1 MKRSLGLV
9 FTLVCGIVLALGSI
23 PEAQAKR
30 FGGGASFGGKSAFSA
45 PAKRQLAP
53 PARSAKQQR
62 AATQNQTAR
71 QDLAKR
77 GGLMGMLG
85 GLAIGGLLGALIFG
99 GAFENI
105 NMMDILIFGAIAFML
120 YKLLAARAGRQTP
133 RPATYSTRTAQPGA
147 GGSDGR
153 DSSARTAAPAFDSS
167 TWFRGGQPV
176 SAPPGTTAVDGDAD
190 FDADFNQA
198 SIPAGFDEA
207 GFLTGA
213 RIAFRDL
220 QQAWDANDLAAI
232 RALTTASMFAEIE
245 ERIRANDA
253 CDRTD
258 VLKVEAELLEAR
270 EVGDVLEAVVLFDT
284 IMREHADEQARQVRE
299 VWHFTKPVAS
309 RQPKWFLDGIQQL
322 EDGAAA
328 GD

>member
-1 MKRSLGLV
+1 MKRSSGLV
-9 FTLVCGIVLALGSI
+9 FTLLCGIVLALGSI

-53 PARSAKQQR
+53 PVRSAKQQR

-71 QDLAKR
+71 QDMAKR

-85 GLAIGGLLGALIFG
+85 GLAIGGLLGALLFG

-105 NMMDILIFGAIAFML
+105 NMMDILIFGAIAFMM
-120 YKLLAARAGRQTP
+120 YKLLAARAGRQA
-133 RPATYSTRTAQPGA
+133 RPATLEARTAQPGSV
-147 GGSDGR
+147 GSAGR
-153 DSSARTAAPAFDSS
+153 DDTAARRAAPAFDTS
-167 TWFRGGQPV
+167 TWFRGGQPA
-176 SAPPGTTAVDGDAD
+176 APTDAAAGNHAD
-190 FDADFNQA
+190 FDVDFNQA

-207 GFLTGA
+207 GFLAGA

-220 QQAWDANDLAAI
+220 QQAWDVNDLAAI
-232 RALTTASMFAEIE
+232 RGLTTDSMFAEIQ

-253 CDRTD
+253 HNRTD
-258 VLKVEAELLEAR
+258 VLKVEAELLDAR

-284 IMREHADEQARQVRE
+284 IMREHAGEQARQVRE

-322 EDGAAA
+322 ED
-328 GD
+328 